1 MHPHTR
7 VTRRIAAVGSVLAL
21 SATVVV
27 APAAL
32 GVAAAHADPGTC
44 PASGTLSRGWTP
56 DGHDGLDIANDF
68 GTPILAAD
76 SGEVTHA
83 GAASGYGNWIRIRH
97 DDGSVTEYGHMPQPL
112 HVGVG
117 DQVTSGQHI
126 ADMGSEGQS
135 TGPHL
140 HFEVHRDGGFGHA
153 DEPYA
158 WLAER
163 GVSQESCP
171 GG

>member
-1 MHPHTR
+1 MYTPSR
-7 VTRRIAAVGSVLAL
+7 SGKGRLAVVGSVLAGAL
-21 SATVVV
+21 VAVSTVH
-27 APAAL
+27 ALPAQ
-32 GVAAAHADPGTC
+32 AAAGAC
-44 PASGTLSRGWTP
+44 PATGTLSRGWTP
-56 DGHDGLDIANDF
+56 DGHDGLDIANNH

-76 SGEVTHA
+76 AGEVTHA

-97 DDGSVTEYGHMPQPL
+97 ADGSVTEYGHMPQPL
-112 HVGVG
+112 HVSVG
-117 DQVTSGQHI
+117 AQVTAGQHI

-140 HFEVHRDGGFGHA
+140 HFEVHRDGGFNHA

-163 GVSQESCP
+163 GVSQSSCP
-171 GG
+171 GA